1 MKCFKELKAFKI
13 FKDGYVQ
20 NIELSIINEKS
31 SYRFVKAMVLPS
43 MRQDRVYSTWISLVK
58 ETAKAFSA
66 D

>member
-1 MKCFKELKAFKI
+1 M
-13 FKDGYVQ
+13 Q

>member
-31 SYRFVKAMVLPS
+31 SYRFVKAMVRITIHASRPRLQHLDFACEGNS
-43 MRQDRVYSTWISLVK
+43 
-58 ETAKAFSA
+58 
-66 D
+66 